1 MEIIG
6 NAIINYKI
14 NLELNW
20 SNYCIMSTI
29 ANTKFKTSN
38 TKLFVPIVG
47 IYWNEYQ
54 TKIETKNL
62 DNNNFTR
69 FLLDSSF
76 QGIIQRFT
84 N

>member
-1 MEIIG
+1 
-6 NAIINYKI
+6 
-14 NLELNW
+14 
-20 SNYCIMSTI
+20 MSTI

-76 QGIIQRFT
+76 QGIIQRFA